1 MNQPQKVVASGPGN
15 FSSKPVQSASAKF
28 ASSALVPMVSKQQVK
43 VMSNQYRLRLGGNM
57 LAYSY
62 KIEILGMEM
71 WDANLVQ
78 QICSFKRKALDTALG
93 FNAVSGSQIYTLQEL
108 EENVDFPAL
117 YRGTKYTIVISKAT
131 QC

>member
-1 MNQPQKVVASGPGN
+1 
-15 FSSKPVQSASAKF
+15 
-28 ASSALVPMVSKQQVK
+28 MVSNQQVK
-43 VMSNQYRLRLGGNM
+43 VMSNQYRLKLGGNM
-57 LAYSY
+57 LVYQY

-78 QICSFKRKALDTALG
+78 QICRFKRKALETALG
-93 FNAVSGSQIYTLQEL
+93 MNVVSGSQIYTLQEL

-117 YRGTKYTIVISKAT
+117 YQSAKYTIVIDKAT